1 LRKSATEAEQKI
13 WYYLRG
19 GRLNGYKFRRQ
30 HPVPPY
36 IVDFYCDAKR
46 LVIELDGSQHN
57 VDVDRARTLYLQSQG
72 LRVVRFWDN
81 DALQQ
86 TEAVLEAILQALEIA
101 PSSTG

>member
-1 LRKSATEAEQKI
+1 
-13 WYYLRG
+13 
-19 GRLNGYKFRRQ
+19 
-30 HPVPPY
+30 
-36 IVDFYCDAKR
+36 VDFYCDAKR